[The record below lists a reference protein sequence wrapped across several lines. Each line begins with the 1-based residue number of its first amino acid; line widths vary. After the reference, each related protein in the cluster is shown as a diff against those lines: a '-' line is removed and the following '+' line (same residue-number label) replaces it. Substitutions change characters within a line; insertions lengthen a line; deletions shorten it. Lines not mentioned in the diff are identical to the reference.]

1 MCKLFSIKKSFFNVL
16 LILAVI
22 FIAGSCK
29 QPSGDEK
36 KPPAP
41 AERSVVTATET
52 TLKTFLVNDIDLINE
67 ANRGDDWSI
76 LLDPVE
82 NGVELLK
89 LIAVANNPKVSI
101 TVSINGKAVSDWKA
115 LPLVV
120 GNNGI
125 LIKITS
131 ADGSK
136 SRVIRVSII
145 RKAEAGKDVSL
156 QKLWIYYRNEFDKN
170 ILTDFSGTPLTY
182 DHGKIWHYMDNVFL
196 YLAPTDHDAKLEV
209 KVNKGSSISASV
221 GDSTEYRVPLVEGEN
236 TITVTVTSKDGTVT
250 KTYTIK
256 VYRYTAYEDDADL
269 SELTSEGSSILVSG
283 KLETKTYPAT
293 QKTITIKA
301 KANSSLSKVAIGREV
316 QPSDI
321 QEDTKTI
328 SISEGK
334 QIIPIY
340 VLAASG
346 YQERYE
352 FVCFKSPSDARLKSL
367 NITHDGKPVLFD
379 FNPAITDMNMS
390 VPNPSTEKPL
400 VITAKAEAASTV
412 QIDGVDIPSDGYK
425 VKEFPAGDKL
435 EIVVSDVNGLKKTY
449 TLHFTRQTPTST
461 VEVKVF
467 SAIGQSVVA
476 GTKVSAYEAGTT
488 TAIQTET
495 SDENGAC
502 TFTLETG
509 KLYDFVAEKS
519 GRCGSRVQNYYVL
532 GAADEKLQMVQRA
545 GTVGEKHEAPSI
557 IDVKLQYDSE
567 TPSELKAGDTLDG
580 SKIRTTSKLIV
591 RFALPSKLI
600 GMGEGSS
607 GNFNIAC
614 EVGRSATALSNF
626 ITSNLSNTTPD
637 ADGYYTAT
645 ISLKNAGIPNGSD
658 TLFITAY
665 DTAENRVEYRL
676 PLNFLAK
683 TVAAIDITGASIERF
698 YINTQRYPRPLN
710 TFGTPR
716 RDSFD
721 RTLGNPSHDDPVTTF
736 GVPKH
741 DNRET
746 SFRTLM
752 TFWVKDK
759 NGKDLPISGYEI
771 YRRVYEEGAGPR
783 ENWKLVATK
792 LYDGPYKGLSSEDT
806 SNKAV
811 WGRHWGNDTDNDLT
825 EMTVYQYKIVAFTDN
840 KNRIESPI
848 ATTALYP
855 AFNLKLVS
863 PSDNGMIRLN
873 DIKNTEFK
881 FKLSDTSLWDAKY
894 SDSFTFG
901 LIVSEKSNLATVPY
915 CVKLRYNFNAVDDE
929 RLSFSDWDSKAEKAY
944 WRTLKD
950 LKTVW
955 LNDTDGY
962 AVPGTIR
969 VEDLI
974 SFDKSSG
981 IVTIK
986 AALLNRG
993 YFNSWHRKAFGDA
1006 MEAGANY
1013 QWDVQDYGDN
1023 AGSVKDDVSASFL
1036 KEWPMLD
1043 SKTGEPIPN
1052 YPEIPRART
1061 GSNFFDGENAINGR
1075 FSFSIE

>member
-1 MCKLFSIKKSFFNVL
+1 MCKLFNIKKRFFNVL

-29 QPSGDEK
+29 QPSGNEK

-41 AERSVVTATET
+41 VERSVMTATET
-52 TLKTFLVNDIDLINE
+52 QLKTLSINGQDLINE

-82 NGVELLK
+82 NDVELLT
-89 LIAVANNPKVSI
+89 LIAKANNPKVSI
-101 TVSINGKAVSDWKA
+101 TINGKKVSDRKA

-131 ADGSK
+131 ADGSQ

-145 RKAEAGKDVSL
+145 RKAEEGKDVSL
-156 QKLWIYYRNEFDKN
+156 QWLNFWREPTGLEYLLSEFDIDGNYDRGKVFNKPDYAEINVSATDKN
-170 ILTDFSGTPLTY
+170 ASIVVKLNDTPINRGNPNETWYPMNL
-182 DHGKIWHYMDNVFL
+182 N
-196 YLAPTDHDAKLEV
+196 E
-209 KVNKGSSISASV
+209 
-221 GDSTEYRVPLVEGEN
+221 GDN
-236 TITVTVTSKDGTVT
+236 TISVMVTSKDGTVT

-256 VYRYTAYEDDADL
+256 VYRYTADEDDVDL
-269 SELTSEGSSILVSG
+269 SELTSEGTSILG
-283 KLETKTYPAT
+283 LDPLTKTYPAT

-301 KANSSLSKVAIGREV
+301 KAKSPLSKVAIGRKV
-316 QPSDI
+316 GTSDT
-321 QEDTKTI
+321 QEATEEI
-328 SISEGK
+328 PISEGK
-334 QIIPIY
+334 QSIYIY

-352 FVCFKSPSDARLKSL
+352 FVCFQSPSDARLKLL
-367 NITHDGKPVLFD
+367 NITHDEKPVLFD
-379 FNPAITDMNMS
+379 FNPAITDINMS
-390 VPNPSTEKPL
+390 VPNPSTVKPL
-400 VITAKAEAASTV
+400 VIIAQAETGSTV
-412 QIDGVDIPSDGYK
+412 QIDGAAIPADGFKLTEIPSDGTLK
-425 VKEFPAGDKL
+425 ITVTDNA
-435 EIVVSDVNGLKKTY
+435 DVTKTY
-449 TLHFTRQTPTST
+449 ILHFTSQTPTST

-467 SAIGQSVVA
+467 SAVGQSVVA
-476 GTKVSAYEAGTT
+476 GTKVSAYKAGTP
-488 TAIQTET
+488 TAIETKT
-495 SDENGAC
+495 SDKNGAC

-532 GAADEKLQMVQRA
+532 GADGEKLQMVQRA
-545 GTVGEKHEAPSI
+545 GTVGEKHEAPRVVDI
-557 IDVKLQYDSE
+557 KLQYDSE
-567 TPSELKAGDTLDG
+567 APSELKAGDTLDG

-591 RFALPSKLI
+591 RFALPSRLI
-600 GMGEGSS
+600 PPDSS
-607 GNFNIAC
+607 TGNFGIAC
-614 EVGRSATALSNF
+614 EVGRSATDLSNF
-626 ITSNLSNTTPD
+626 ITTRAVDTTPD

-665 DTAENRVEYRL
+665 DTAENRVDYRL

-683 TVAAIDITGASIERF
+683 TVAAIDITGASIEHF

-716 RDSFD
+716 RDREMSV
-721 RTLGNPSHDDPVTTF
+721 L

-792 LYDGPYKGLSSEDT
+792 LYDGPYKGLSSADT
-806 SNKAV
+806 SNKAL

-863 PSDNGMIRLN
+863 PSDNGMINRN
-873 DIKNTEFK
+873 NIKNTEFK
-881 FKLSDTSLWDAKY
+881 FKLSDTTLWDAKY

-929 RLSFSDWDSKAEKAY
+929 RLSISDWDSKAKKTY

-950 LKTVW
+950 LKTEW
-955 LNDTDGY
+955 LNDTDDY

-981 IVTIK
+981 VVTIK
-986 AALLNRG
+986 AALLNIG
-993 YFNSWHRKAFGDA
+993 YFNSWNRNAFGDT

-1013 QWDVQDYGDN
+1013 QWDVQDYGDD

>member
-1 MCKLFSIKKSFFNVL
+1 MCKLFNIKKRFFNVL

-29 QPSGDEK
+29 QPSGNEK

-41 AERSVVTATET
+41 VPVERSVVTATET
-52 TLKTFLVNDIDLINE
+52 QLKTLSINGLDLINE
-67 ANRGDDWSI
+67 ANRGDDWLI
-76 LLDPVE
+76 PMDPVE
-82 NGVELLK
+82 NDVELIT
-89 LIAVANNPKVSI
+89 LIAKANNPKVSI
-101 TVSINGKAVSDWKA
+101 TVSINGKAVSDWKV
-115 LPLVV
+115 LPLVL

-156 QKLWIYYRNEFDKN
+156 QWLNFWREPTGLEYLLSKFDTDGNYDREKVFNQPDYAEINVSATDENASIVVKLND
-170 ILTDFSGTPLTY
+170 TP
-182 DHGKIWHYMDNVFL
+182 
-196 YLAPTDHDAKLEV
+196 
-209 KVNKGSSISASV
+209 VNPGATGETWYPMNLKE
-221 GDSTEYRVPLVEGEN
+221 GDN
-236 TITVTVTSKDGTVT
+236 TITVTVTSKDRTVI
-250 KTYTIK
+250 KIYTIK
-256 VYRYTAYEDDADL
+256 VYRYTADEDDVDL
-269 SELTSEGSSILVSG
+269 SELTSEGTNILG
-283 KLETKTYPAT
+283 LDPLTKTYPAI
-293 QKTITIKA
+293 KKEITIKA
-301 KANSSLSKVAIGREV
+301 KAKSPLSKVVIGQEV
-316 QPSDI
+316 QVQERDI
-321 QEDTKTI
+321 QAATQEATKKI
-328 SISEGK
+328 PISEGK
-334 QIIPIY
+334 QSIYIY

-346 YQERYE
+346 YQERYD
-352 FVCFKSPSDARLKSL
+352 FVCFQSPSDARLKSL
-367 NITHDGKPVLFD
+367 TITHDGKPVLFD
-379 FNPAITDMNMS
+379 FNPADTDINIS
-390 VPNPSTEKPL
+390 VPNPSTVKPL
-400 VITAKAEAASTV
+400 VITAQAEAVSTV
-412 QIDGVDIPSDGYK
+412 QIDGAAIPADGFKLTEIPSDGTLK
-425 VKEFPAGDKL
+425 ITVTDNAG
-435 EIVVSDVNGLKKTY
+435 VAKTY
-449 TLHFTRQTPTST
+449 ILHFTSQTPTST

-467 SAIGQSVVA
+467 SAVGQSVVA
-476 GTKVSAYEAGTT
+476 GTKVSAYEAGTP
-488 TAIQTET
+488 TAIQTKT

-519 GRCGSRVQNYYVL
+519 DRCGSRVQNYYVL

-545 GTVGEKHEAPSI
+545 GTVGEKHEAPRVVDI
-557 IDVKLQYDSE
+557 KLQYDSE
-567 TPSELKAGDTLDG
+567 APSELKAGDTLDG

-626 ITSNLSNTTPD
+626 ITSNLSNTT
-637 ADGYYTAT
+637 ADSEGFYTAE

-683 TVAAIDITGASIERF
+683 TGAAIDLTGASIERF

-716 RDSFD
+716 RDREMSV
-721 RTLGNPSHDDPVTTF
+721 L

-792 LYDGPYKGLSSEDT
+792 LYDGQYKGLSSADT
-806 SNKAV
+806 SNKAL

-863 PSDNGMIRLN
+863 PSDNGMINRN
-873 DIKNTEFK
+873 NIKNTEFK
-881 FKLSDTSLWDAKY
+881 FKLSDTTLWDAKY

-901 LIVSEKSNLATVPY
+901 LIVSEKSNLASIPY

-929 RLSFSDWDSKAEKAY
+929 RLSFSDWDSKAKKAY

-950 LKTVW
+950 LKTEW
-955 LNDTDGY
+955 LNDIDGY

-981 IVTIK
+981 VVTIK

-993 YFNSWHRKAFGDA
+993 YFNSWNRNAFGDA

-1013 QWDVQDYGDN
+1013 QWDVQDYGDD

>member
-41 AERSVVTATET
+41 V
-52 TLKTFLVNDIDLINE
+52 
-67 ANRGDDWSI
+67 
-76 LLDPVE
+76 LD
-82 NGVELLK
+82 
-89 LIAVANNPKVSI
+89 
-101 TVSINGKAVSDWKA
+101 
-115 LPLVV
+115 
-120 GNNGI
+120 
-125 LIKITS
+125 
-131 ADGSK
+131 
-136 SRVIRVSII
+136 
-145 RKAEAGKDVSL
+145 
-156 QKLWIYYRNEFDKN
+156 
-170 ILTDFSGTPLTY
+170 
-182 DHGKIWHYMDNVFL
+182 
-196 YLAPTDHDAKLEV
+196 
-209 KVNKGSSISASV
+209 
-221 GDSTEYRVPLVEGEN
+221 
-236 TITVTVTSKDGTVT
+236 
-250 KTYTIK
+250 
-256 VYRYTAYEDDADL
+256 EDDVNL
-269 SELTSEGSSILVSG
+269 SELTSEGTNILG
-283 KLETKTYPAT
+283 LDPLTKTYPAT

-301 KANSSLSKVAIGREV
+301 KANSSLSKVAIGRKV

-321 QEDTKTI
+321 QGATKTI

-334 QIIPIY
+334 QSIYIY

-346 YQERYE
+346 NEKRYE
-352 FVCFKSPSDARLKSL
+352 FICFQSPSDARLKSL
-367 NITHDGKPVLFD
+367 NITHDEKPVFFD

-400 VITAKAEAASTV
+400 VITAQAEAGSTV
-412 QIDGVDIPSDGYK
+412 QIDGVDIPADGFKLTEIPSDGK
-425 VKEFPAGDKL
+425 LKITVTDNAG
-435 EIVVSDVNGLKKTY
+435 VTKTY
-449 TLHFTRQTPTST
+449 ILHFTTQTPTST

-467 SAIGQSVVA
+467 SAVGQSVVA
-476 GTKVSAYEAGTT
+476 GTKVSAYEAGTP
-488 TAIQTET
+488 TAIQTKT
-495 SDENGAC
+495 SDKNGAC

-532 GAADEKLQMVQRA
+532 GADGEKLQMIQRA
-545 GTVGEKHEAPSI
+545 GTVGERHEAPRVVDI
-557 IDVKLQYDSE
+557 KLQYDSE
-567 TPSELKAGDTLDG
+567 APSELKAGDTLDG

-626 ITSNLSNTTPD
+626 ITSNLSNTT
-637 ADGYYTAT
+637 ADSEGFYTAE

-665 DTAENRVEYRL
+665 DTAENRVDYRL
-676 PLNFLAK
+676 RLNFLAK
-683 TVAAIDITGASIERF
+683 TVAAIDITGASIEHF

-792 LYDGPYKGLSSEDT
+792 LYDGLYKGLSSADT
-806 SNKAV
+806 SNKAL

-855 AFNLKLVS
+855 AFNLKLLS
-863 PSDNGMIRLN
+863 PIDNGMIRLN

-929 RLSFSDWDSKAEKAY
+929 RLSFSDWDSNAKKAY

-950 LKTVW
+950 AKTIRF
-955 LNDTDGY
+955 DDIGFPI
-962 AVPGTIR
+962 PGTIR

-981 IVTIK
+981 VVTIN
-986 AALLNRG
+986 AALLNIG
-993 YFNSWHRKAFGDA
+993 YFNSLNRNAFGDA

-1061 GSNFFDGENAINGR
+1061 GSNFFDGQNAINGR

>member
-1 MCKLFSIKKSFFNVL
+1 MCKLFNIKKRFFNVV

-29 QPSGDEK
+29 QPSGNEK

-41 AERSVVTATET
+41 VPVERSVVTATET
-52 TLKTFLVNDIDLINE
+52 QLKTLSINGQDLINE
-67 ANRGDDWSI
+67 ANRGDDWPISMK
-76 LLDPVE
+76 PVE
-82 NGVELLK
+82 NDDELLT
-89 LIAVANNPKVSI
+89 LIAEANNPKVSI

-136 SRVIRVSII
+136 NRVIRVSII
-145 RKAEAGKDVSL
+145 RKAEEGKDVSL
-156 QKLWIYYRNEFDKN
+156 QWLNFWRKPTGLEYLLSKFDTDGNYDRKKVFNQPDYAKIDVSATDENASIVVKLNN
-170 ILTDFSGTPLTY
+170 TPVNPGAA
-182 DHGKIWHYMDNVFL
+182 GKTWYPMNL
-196 YLAPTDHDAKLEV
+196 KE
-209 KVNKGSSISASV
+209 
-221 GDSTEYRVPLVEGEN
+221 GDN
-236 TITVTVTSKDGTVT
+236 TISVTVTSKDRTVT

-256 VYRYTAYEDDADL
+256 MYRYTADEDDVDL

-283 KLETKTYPAT
+283 KLEKKTYPAT
-293 QKTITIKA
+293 KKTITIKA
-301 KANSSLSKVAIGREV
+301 KAKSPLSKVAIGRKVETKEGT
-316 QPSDI
+316 SDT
-321 QEDTKTI
+321 QEATKTI
-328 SISEGK
+328 PITEGK

-346 YQERYE
+346 NEKRYD
-352 FVCFKSPSDARLKSL
+352 FIVFRTPSDARLKSL
-367 NITHDGKPVLFD
+367 NITHDEKPVLFD

-400 VITAKAEAASTV
+400 VITAQAEAGSTV

-425 VKEFPAGDKL
+425 VKEFSAGDKL

-449 TLHFTRQTPTST
+449 TLHFTSQTPTST

-467 SAIGQSVVA
+467 SAVGQSVVA
-476 GTKVSAYEAGTT
+476 GTKVSAYEAGTP
-488 TAIQTET
+488 TAIETKT
-495 SDENGAC
+495 SDKNGAC
-502 TFTLETG
+502 TFRLETG
-509 KLYDFVAEKS
+509 KLYDFVAEKP

-532 GAADEKLQMVQRA
+532 GADGEKLQMIQRA

-557 IDVKLQYDSE
+557 IDIKLQYDSE
-567 TPSELKAGDTLDG
+567 APSELKAGDTLDG
-580 SKIRTTSKLIV
+580 NQIGENSKLLV
-591 RFALPSKLI
+591 RFDLPSRFI
-600 GMGEGSS
+600 SPDSS
-607 GNFNIAC
+607 TGNFGIAC
-614 EVGRSATALSNF
+614 EVGRSATDLSNF
-626 ITSNLSNTTPD
+626 ITTRKVDTTPA

-683 TVAAIDITGASIERF
+683 TGAAIDLTGASIEHF

-716 RDSFD
+716 RDREMSV
-721 RTLGNPSHDDPVTTF
+721 L

-759 NGKDLPISGYEI
+759 NEKDLPISGYEI

-792 LYDGPYKGLSSEDT
+792 LYDGLYKGLSSKDT
-806 SNKAV
+806 SNQAV

-825 EMTVYQYKIVAFTDN
+825 EMTVYQYKIVAFIDN

-855 AFNLKLVS
+855 AFNLKLLS
-863 PSDNGMIRLN
+863 PSDNGMINRN
-873 DIKNTEFK
+873 NIKNTEFK
-881 FKLSDTSLWDAKY
+881 FKLSDTTLWDAKY

-901 LIVSEKSNLATVPY
+901 LIVSEKSNLSSIPY

-929 RLSFSDWDSKAEKAY
+929 RLSISDWDSKARKTY

-950 LKTVW
+950 LKTVR
-955 LNDTDGY
+955 LNDTGDY

-981 IVTIK
+981 VVTIK

-993 YFNSWHRKAFGDA
+993 YFNSWNRNAFGDA

-1013 QWDVQDYGDN
+1013 QWDVQDYGDD

>member
-1 MCKLFSIKKSFFNVL
+1 M
-16 LILAVI
+16 
-22 FIAGSCK
+22 
-29 QPSGDEK
+29 
-36 KPPAP
+36 
-41 AERSVVTATET
+41 TATET

-76 LLDPVE
+76 PMNSVE
-82 NGVELLK
+82 NDVELLK

-145 RKAEAGKDVSL
+145 RKAEEGKDVSL
-156 QKLWIYYRNEFDKN
+156 QWLNFWREPTGLEYLLSKFDTDGNYDRGKVFNQPDYAEINVSATDENANIVVKLND
-170 ILTDFSGTPLTY
+170 TPVNPGAA
-182 DHGKIWHYMDNVFL
+182 GKTWYPMNL
-196 YLAPTDHDAKLEV
+196 KE
-209 KVNKGSSISASV
+209 
-221 GDSTEYRVPLVEGEN
+221 GDN
-236 TITVTVTSKDGTVT
+236 TISVTVTSKDGTVT

-256 VYRYTAYEDDADL
+256 VYRYTADEDDVDL

-283 KLETKTYPAT
+283 KLEKKTYPAT

-301 KANSSLSKVAIGREV
+301 TANSSLSKVAIGEKV
-316 QPSDI
+316 QESDR
-321 QEDTKTI
+321 QEATKTI

-390 VPNPSTEKPL
+390 VPNPSTVKPL
-400 VITAKAEAASTV
+400 VITAQAEAGSKV

-467 SAIGQSVVA
+467 SAVGQSVVA
-476 GTKVSAYEAGTT
+476 GTKVSAYEAGTP
-488 TAIQTET
+488 TAIQTKT
-495 SDENGAC
+495 SDKNGAC

-532 GAADEKLQMVQRA
+532 GADGEKLQMIQRA
-545 GTVGEKHEAPSI
+545 GTVGERHEAPRVVDI
-557 IDVKLQYDSE
+557 KLQYDSE
-567 TPSELKAGDTLDG
+567 APSELKAGDTLDG

-626 ITSNLSNTTPD
+626 ITSNLSNTT
-637 ADGYYTAT
+637 ADSEDFYTAE
-645 ISLKNAGIPNGSD
+645 ISLKNAGIPNGSN

-665 DTAENRVEYRL
+665 DTAENRVDYRL
-676 PLNFLAK
+676 RLNFLAK

-771 YRRVYEEGAGPR
+771 YRREYREGAGPF
-783 ENWKLVATK
+783 ENWKRVATK
-792 LYDGPYKGLSSEDT
+792 LYDGPNKGYQT
-806 SNKAV
+806 SDPNNIFV
-811 WGRHWGNDTDNDLT
+811 GRHWGNDTDNDLT

-929 RLSFSDWDSKAEKAY
+929 RLSFSDWDSNAKKAY

-950 LKTVW
+950 AKTIRF
-955 LNDTDGY
+955 DDIGFPI
-962 AVPGTIR
+962 PGTIR

-981 IVTIK
+981 VVTIN
-986 AALLNRG
+986 AALLNIG
-993 YFNSWHRKAFGDA
+993 YFNSLNRNAFGDA

>member
-1 MCKLFSIKKSFFNVL
+1 MCKLFNIKKRFFNVV

-29 QPSGDEK
+29 QPSGNEK

-52 TLKTFLVNDIDLINE
+52 QLKTLSINGQDLINE
-67 ANRGDDWSI
+67 ANRGDDWLISMK
-76 LLDPVE
+76 PVE
-82 NGVELLK
+82 NNVASIT
-89 LIAVANNPKVSI
+89 LIAEANNPKVSI
-101 TVSINGKAVSDWKA
+101 TVSINGKEVSDWKA
-115 LPLVV
+115 LPLPLVV

-145 RKAEAGKDVSL
+145 RKAKAGKDVSL
-156 QKLWIYYRNEFDKN
+156 QWLNFWREPTGLEYLLSKFDTDGNYDRGKVFNQPDYAEINVSATDEKANIVVKLNDTPINRGEPNE
-170 ILTDFSGTPLTY
+170 TWYP
-182 DHGKIWHYMDNVFL
+182 M
-196 YLAPTDHDAKLEV
+196 KLKE
-209 KVNKGSSISASV
+209 
-221 GDSTEYRVPLVEGEN
+221 GDN
-236 TITVTVTSKDGTVT
+236 TISVTVTSRDDTVT

-256 VYRYTAYEDDADL
+256 VYRYTADEDDVDL
-269 SELTSEGSSILVSG
+269 SELTSEGINILG
-283 KLETKTYPAT
+283 LDPLTKNYPAT
-293 QKTITIKA
+293 QKPITIKA
-301 KANSSLSKVAIGREV
+301 KAKSPLSKVAIGQEV
-316 QPSDI
+316 QPSDT
-321 QEDTKTI
+321 QEATKTI

-334 QIIPIY
+334 RIIPIY

-352 FVCFKSPSDARLKSL
+352 FVCFKSPSDARLSSL
-367 NITHDGKPVLFD
+367 TITHDGKPVLFD
-379 FNPAITDMNMS
+379 FNPAITDINMS

-400 VITAKAEAASTV
+400 VITAKAEAVSTV
-412 QIDGVDIPSDGYK
+412 KIDGKAIPADGFKLTEIPSDGTLK
-425 VKEFPAGDKL
+425 IAVTDNAG
-435 EIVVSDVNGLKKTY
+435 VTKTY
-449 TLHFTRQTPTST
+449 ILHFTSQTPTST

-467 SAIGQSVVA
+467 SAVGQSVVA
-476 GTKVSAYEAGTT
+476 GTKVSAYEAGTP
-488 TAIQTET
+488 TEIETKT
-495 SDENGAC
+495 SDKNGAC

-509 KLYDFVAEKS
+509 KLYDFVAEKP

-532 GAADEKLQMVQRA
+532 GADGEKLQMVQRA
-545 GTVGEKHEAPSI
+545 GTVGEKHEAPRV

-567 TPSELKAGDTLDG
+567 APSELKAGDTLDG
-580 SKIRTTSKLIV
+580 NQIGENSKLLV
-591 RFALPSKLI
+591 RFALPSRLI
-600 GMGEGSS
+600 SPDSS
-607 GNFNIAC
+607 TGNFGIAC
-614 EVGRSATALSNF
+614 EVGRSATNLSNF
-626 ITSNLSNTTPD
+626 ITTRKVDTTPD
-637 ADGYYTAT
+637 AEGFYTAE

-665 DTAENRVEYRL
+665 DTAENRVDYRL
-676 PLNFLAK
+676 RLNFLAK

-716 RDSFD
+716 RDDFE

-806 SNKAV
+806 SNQAV

-855 AFNLKLVS
+855 AFNLKLLS

-981 IVTIK
+981 VVTIK

-993 YFNSWHRKAFGDA
+993 YFNSWERKAFGDA

-1013 QWDVQDYGDN
+1013 QWDVQDYGDD
-1023 AGSVKDDVSASFL
+1023 AGSVEDDISASFL

>member
-1 MCKLFSIKKSFFNVL
+1 MCKLFNIKKKFFNVL

-41 AERSVVTATET
+41 V
-52 TLKTFLVNDIDLINE
+52 
-67 ANRGDDWSI
+67 
-76 LLDPVE
+76 LD
-82 NGVELLK
+82 
-89 LIAVANNPKVSI
+89 
-101 TVSINGKAVSDWKA
+101 
-115 LPLVV
+115 
-120 GNNGI
+120 
-125 LIKITS
+125 
-131 ADGSK
+131 
-136 SRVIRVSII
+136 
-145 RKAEAGKDVSL
+145 
-156 QKLWIYYRNEFDKN
+156 
-170 ILTDFSGTPLTY
+170 
-182 DHGKIWHYMDNVFL
+182 
-196 YLAPTDHDAKLEV
+196 
-209 KVNKGSSISASV
+209 
-221 GDSTEYRVPLVEGEN
+221 
-236 TITVTVTSKDGTVT
+236 
-250 KTYTIK
+250 
-256 VYRYTAYEDDADL
+256 EDDVNL

-283 KLETKTYPAT
+283 KLEKKIYPAT

-316 QPSDI
+316 QESDT
-321 QEDTKTI
+321 QEATKTI

-334 QIIPIY
+334 QSIYIY

-352 FVCFKSPSDARLKSL
+352 FICFQSPSDARLKSL
-367 NITHDGKPVLFD
+367 NITHDEKPVFFD

-390 VPNPSTEKPL
+390 VPNPSTVKPL
-400 VITAKAEAASTV
+400 VITAQAEAGSKV
-412 QIDGVDIPSDGYK
+412 QIDGKAIPADGFKLTEIPSDGTLK
-425 VKEFPAGDKL
+425 ITVTDNAG
-435 EIVVSDVNGLKKTY
+435 VTKTY
-449 TLHFTRQTPTST
+449 ILHFTSQTPTST

-467 SAIGQSVVA
+467 SAVGQSVVA

-488 TAIQTET
+488 TAFQTKT
-495 SDENGAC
+495 SDKNGAC

-509 KLYDFVAEKS
+509 KFYDFVAKMP

-532 GAADEKLQMVQRA
+532 GAADEKLQMVQRV
-545 GTVGEKHEAPSI
+545 GTVGEKHEAPRV

-567 TPSELKAGDTLDG
+567 TPRELKAGDTLDG
-580 SKIRTTSKLIV
+580 NQIGENSKLLV

-600 GMGEGSS
+600 GMGEGSN

-626 ITSNLSNTTPD
+626 ITTRAVDTTPD

-645 ISLKNAGIPNGSD
+645 ISLENAGIPNGSN

-683 TVAAIDITGASIERF
+683 TGAAIDITGASIEHF

-716 RDSFD
+716 RDDFD
-721 RTLGNPSHDDPVTTF
+721 RTLGNPSHDDPITTF

-752 TFWVKDK
+752 TFWVKKK
-759 NGKDLPISGYEI
+759 NGEDLPISGYEI

-792 LYDGPYKGLSSEDT
+792 LYDGPYKGLSLADT
-806 SNKAV
+806 SNKAL

-855 AFNLKLVS
+855 AFNLKLLS
-863 PSDNGMIRLN
+863 PSDNGMINRN
-873 DIKNTEFK
+873 NIKNTEFK

-901 LIVSEKSNLATVPY
+901 LIVSEKSNLSRIPY

-929 RLSFSDWDSKAEKAY
+929 RLSISDWDSKARKTY

-955 LNDTDGY
+955 LNDTGDY

-981 IVTIK
+981 VVTIK
-986 AALLNRG
+986 AALLKIG
-993 YFNSWHRKAFGDA
+993 YFNSWNRNAFGDT

-1013 QWDVQDYGDN
+1013 QWDVQDYGDD
-1023 AGSVKDDVSASFL
+1023 ASSVEDDVSASFL

-1052 YPEIPRART
+1052 YPETPRART

>member
-41 AERSVVTATET
+41 V
-52 TLKTFLVNDIDLINE
+52 
-67 ANRGDDWSI
+67 
-76 LLDPVE
+76 LD
-82 NGVELLK
+82 
-89 LIAVANNPKVSI
+89 
-101 TVSINGKAVSDWKA
+101 
-115 LPLVV
+115 
-120 GNNGI
+120 
-125 LIKITS
+125 
-131 ADGSK
+131 
-136 SRVIRVSII
+136 
-145 RKAEAGKDVSL
+145 
-156 QKLWIYYRNEFDKN
+156 
-170 ILTDFSGTPLTY
+170 
-182 DHGKIWHYMDNVFL
+182 
-196 YLAPTDHDAKLEV
+196 
-209 KVNKGSSISASV
+209 
-221 GDSTEYRVPLVEGEN
+221 
-236 TITVTVTSKDGTVT
+236 
-250 KTYTIK
+250 
-256 VYRYTAYEDDADL
+256 EDDVNL
-269 SELTSEGSSILVSG
+269 SELTSEGTNILG
-283 KLETKTYPAT
+283 LDPLTKTYPAT

-301 KANSSLSKVAIGREV
+301 KANSSLSKVAIGRKV

-321 QEDTKTI
+321 QGATKTI

-334 QIIPIY
+334 QSIYIY

-346 YQERYE
+346 NEKRYE
-352 FVCFKSPSDARLKSL
+352 FICFQSPSDARLKSL
-367 NITHDGKPVLFD
+367 NITHDEKPVFFD

-400 VITAKAEAASTV
+400 VITAQAEAGSTV
-412 QIDGVDIPSDGYK
+412 QIDGVDIPADGFKLTEIPSDGK
-425 VKEFPAGDKL
+425 LKITVTDNAG
-435 EIVVSDVNGLKKTY
+435 VTKTY
-449 TLHFTRQTPTST
+449 ILHFTTQMPTST

-467 SAIGQSVVA
+467 SAVGQSVVA
-476 GTKVSAYEAGTT
+476 GTEVSAYKAGTT
-488 TAIQTET
+488 TVIETKT

-509 KLYDFVAEKS
+509 KLYDFVAKKP

-532 GAADEKLQMVQRA
+532 GAADEKLQMIQRA
-545 GTVGEKHEAPSI
+545 GTVGERHEAPRVVDI
-557 IDVKLQYDSE
+557 KLQYDSE
-567 TPSELKAGDTLDG
+567 APSELKAGDTLDG

-637 ADGYYTAT
+637 AEGFYTT
-645 ISLKNAGIPNGSD
+645 EISLKNAGIPNGSN

-665 DTAENRVEYRL
+665 DTAENRVDYRL
-676 PLNFLAK
+676 RLNFLAK

-771 YRRVYEEGAGPR
+771 YRRVYEKGAGPR

-806 SNKAV
+806 SNQAV

-950 LKTVW
+950 AKTIW
-955 LNDTDGY
+955 FNDIGFPI
-962 AVPGTIR
+962 PGTIR

-981 IVTIK
+981 VVTIK

-993 YFNSWHRKAFGDA
+993 YFNSWNRKAFGDA

>member
-1 MCKLFSIKKSFFNVL
+1 MCKLFNIKKRFFNVV

-29 QPSGDEK
+29 QPSGNEK

-41 AERSVVTATET
+41 VPVERSVVTATET
-52 TLKTFLVNDIDLINE
+52 QLKTLSINGLDLINE

-76 LLDPVE
+76 SMDPVE
-82 NGVELLK
+82 NNVARIA
-89 LIAVANNPKVSI
+89 LIAEANNPKVSI

-115 LPLVV
+115 LPLVL
-120 GNNGI
+120 GNNAI

-145 RKAEAGKDVSL
+145 RKAEEGKDVSL
-156 QKLWIYYRNEFDKN
+156 QWLNFWREPTGLEYLLSKFDTDGNYVDTDGNYDRKKVFNQPDYAEINVSATDKDANIVVKLNDTLINPGATGKTWYPMNLNEGDN
-170 ILTDFSGTPLTY
+170 I
-182 DHGKIWHYMDNVFL
+182 
-196 YLAPTDHDAKLEV
+196 
-209 KVNKGSSISASV
+209 
-221 GDSTEYRVPLVEGEN
+221 
-236 TITVTVTSKDGTVT
+236 ITVTVTSKDGTVT

-256 VYRYTAYEDDADL
+256 VYRYTADEDNVDL
-269 SELTSEGSSILVSG
+269 SELTSEGTSILG
-283 KLETKTYPAT
+283 LDPLTKTYPAT

-301 KANSSLSKVAIGREV
+301 KAKSPRSKVAIGREV
-316 QPSDI
+316 QPTSDT
-321 QEDTKTI
+321 QEATEEI
-328 SISEGK
+328 PISEGK
-334 QIIPIY
+334 QSIYIY

-352 FVCFKSPSDARLKSL
+352 FVCFQSPSDARLKAL

-379 FNPAITDMNMS
+379 FNPAITDINIS
-390 VPNPSTEKPL
+390 VPNPSTVKSL
-400 VITAKAEAASTV
+400 VITAKAETGSTV
-412 QIDGVDIPSDGYK
+412 QIDGTAIPTGGFKLTEIPSDGTLK
-425 VKEFPAGDKL
+425 IAVTDNAG
-435 EIVVSDVNGLKKTY
+435 VTKTY
-449 TLHFTRQTPTST
+449 ILHFTSQTPTSK

-467 SAIGQSVVA
+467 SAVGQSVVE
-476 GTKVSAYEAGTT
+476 GTSVSAYEAGTT
-488 TAIQTET
+488 TAFETKT
-495 SDENGAC
+495 SDKNGAC

-509 KLYDFVAEKS
+509 KLYDFVAEKP

-532 GAADEKLQMVQRA
+532 GADGEKLQMVQRV
-545 GTVGEKHEAPSI
+545 GTVGEKHEAPRVVDI
-557 IDVKLQYDSE
+557 KLQYDSE
-567 TPSELKAGDTLDG
+567 APSELKAGDTLEG

-591 RFALPSKLI
+591 RFALPSRLI
-600 GMGEGSS
+600 PPDSS
-607 GNFNIAC
+607 TGNFGIAC
-614 EVGRSATALSNF
+614 EVGRSATDLSNF
-626 ITSNLSNTTPD
+626 ITTRAVDTTPD
-637 ADGYYTAT
+637 AEGFYTAT

-665 DTAENRVEYRL
+665 DTAENRVDYRL

-683 TVAAIDITGASIERF
+683 TVAAIDITGASIEHF

-716 RDSFD
+716 RDREMSV
-721 RTLGNPSHDDPVTTF
+721 L

-792 LYDGPYKGLSSEDT
+792 LYDGPYKGLSSADT
-806 SNKAV
+806 SNKAL

-863 PSDNGMIRLN
+863 PSDNGMINRN
-873 DIKNTEFK
+873 NIKNTEFK
-881 FKLSDTSLWDAKY
+881 FKLSDTTLWDAKY

-901 LIVSEKSNLATVPY
+901 LIVSEKSNLASIPY
-915 CVKLRYNFNAVDDE
+915 CVKLRYNFTAVDDE
-929 RLSFSDWDSKAEKAY
+929 RLSISDWDSNARKTY

-950 LKTVW
+950 LKTEW

-981 IVTIK
+981 VVTIK
-986 AALLNRG
+986 AALLKIG
-993 YFNSWHRKAFGDA
+993 YFNSWNRNAFGDA

-1013 QWDVQDYGDN
+1013 QWDVQDYGDD

-1075 FSFSIE
+1075 FSFSIEQ

>member
-236 TITVTVTSKDGTVT
+236 TITVTVTSKDETVI

-256 VYRYTAYEDDADL
+256 VYRYTADEDNVNL
-269 SELTSEGSSILVSG
+269 SELTSKGINILWLDPL
-283 KLETKTYPAT
+283 KEIYPAE
-293 QKTITIKA
+293 QAEITISAKA
-301 KANSSLSKVAIGREV
+301 KSPLSKVAIGRKVEA
-316 QPSDI
+316 SDR
-321 QEDTKTI
+321 QEATKTI
-328 SISEGK
+328 PISEGK
-334 QIIPIY
+334 QSIYIY

-346 YQERYE
+346 NEKRYD
-352 FVCFKSPSDARLKSL
+352 FIVFRTPSDARLSSL
-367 NITHDGKPVLFD
+367 TITTHERKPVLFD
-379 FNPAITDMNMS
+379 FNPAITDINMS
-390 VPNPSTEKPL
+390 IPNPSTEKPL
-400 VITAKAEAASTV
+400 VITAEAEAGSKV
-412 QIDGVDIPSDGYK
+412 QIDGKAIPADGFKLTEIPSDGT
-425 VKEFPAGDKL
+425 
-435 EIVVSDVNGLKKTY
+435 LKIAVTDNAEVTKTY
-449 TLHFTRQTPTST
+449 ILHFTSQTPTST

-467 SAIGQSVVA
+467 SAVGQSVVA
-476 GTKVSAYEAGTT
+476 GTKVSAYEAGTP
-488 TAIQTET
+488 TAIETKT

-509 KLYDFVAEKS
+509 KFYDFVAKMP
-519 GRCGSRVQNYYVL
+519 GRCASRVQNYYVL
-532 GAADEKLQMVQRA
+532 GADGEKLQMVQRV
-545 GTVGEKHEAPSI
+545 GTVGEKHEAPRV
-557 IDVKLQYDSE
+557 IDVKLQYDGE
-567 TPSELKAGDTLDG
+567 TPSELKPGDTLEG

-591 RFALPSKLI
+591 RFDLPSKLI
-600 GMGEGSS
+600 GMGEGSN

-626 ITSNLSNTTPD
+626 ITSNLSNTT
-637 ADGYYTAT
+637 ADLEGFYTAE
-645 ISLKNAGIPNGSD
+645 ISLKNAGIPNGKD

-665 DTAENRVEYRL
+665 DTAENRVDYRL

-683 TVAAIDITGASIERF
+683 TDAAIDLTGASIEHF

-721 RTLGNPSHDDPVTTF
+721 RTLGNPSHDDLVTTF

-771 YRRVYEEGAGPR
+771 YRRVYEEGAGPF
-783 ENWKLVATK
+783 ENWKRVATK
-792 LYDGPYKGLSSEDT
+792 LYNGPNKGYQT
-806 SNKAV
+806 SDPNNIFV
-811 WGRHWGNDTDNDLT
+811 GRHWGNDTDNDLT

-881 FKLSDTSLWDAKY
+881 FKLSDTRLWDAKY

-929 RLSFSDWDSKAEKAY
+929 RLSFSDWDSKAKKAY

-950 LKTVW
+950 LKTEW
-955 LNDTDGY
+955 LDDTHDY

-981 IVTIK
+981 VVTIK

-993 YFNSWHRKAFGDA
+993 YFNSWNRKAFGDA

-1061 GSNFFDGENAINGR
+1061 GSNFFDGQNAINGR